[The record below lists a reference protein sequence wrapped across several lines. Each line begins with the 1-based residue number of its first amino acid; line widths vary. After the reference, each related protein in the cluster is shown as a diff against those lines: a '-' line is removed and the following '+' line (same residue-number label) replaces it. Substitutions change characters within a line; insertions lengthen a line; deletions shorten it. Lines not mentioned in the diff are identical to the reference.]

1 MWPFHKTLRDFK
13 SKIFTI
19 KYESTDSFI
28 SPFFLF
34 SMLKFL
40 SVYHLFN
47 IKHFLMSAQLNVL
60 KIFNDQQYLS

>member
-1 MWPFHKTLRDFK
+1 
-13 SKIFTI
+13 
-19 KYESTDSFI
+19 
-28 SPFFLF
+28 
-34 SMLKFL
+34 MLKFL